1 MSYFKESKGKKRHA
15 GKLLEVVCC
24 SPGSLSLLFQTFTG
38 LPLGVRFSQ
47 FARFTCDSISQVTA
61 TTSGGVAPRD
71 TQLWA
76 VKPLE
81 KVLNWCKNH

>member
-1 MSYFKESKGKKRHA
+1 MSYFKEREKKKRHT
-15 GKLLEVVCC
+15 GKLLELVCR
-24 SPGSLSLLFQTFTG
+24 SPGSLSLLFETFTG
-38 LPLGVRFSQ
+38 MLDRFSQ
-47 FARFTCDSISQVTA
+47 FARFTSDSISQVTA
-61 TTSGGVAPRD
+61 TTSGGVSPRD